1 MNKKVL
7 FTALLVLVA
16 VAGQAQ
22 ESINLKGTAHADV
35 KKVYV
40 FKNIDLSQ
48 PADSIVVT
56 NGQWEYNPAAK
67 ILPTL
72 RIFISDVSF
81 KQKNLNELVAVMADT
96 VPTEVDLTTGTVKG
110 SKASEA
116 MNQALKSLFVLAATD
131 GPKEEGFRIMRKAVM
146 DNLDSMIPLEFVP
159 MIFSGLS
166 LGDLQR
172 IFYPD
177 APYANL
183 PLMAEAKKRF
193 ELLSGQSVRSIGK
206 PFTDLAMND
215 TTGQEHRLSKWCGK
229 GRYVLIDFWA
239 SWCGP
244 CLAEMPYVTHCYEK
258 YHAKGLDI
266 IGISFDKSKEAW
278 LHAIDTMKMP
288 WIHLSDLAGWQSIAA
303 TTYEIKGIPSNI
315 LLDGDGK
322 IVDIDLRGE
331 QLDMRLAE
339 IFNDKK

>member
-1 MNKKVL
+1 MNKKMIFSAL
-7 FTALLVLVA
+7 FVLVA
-16 VAGQAQ
+16 IAGQAQ
-22 ESINLKGTAHADV
+22 ESINLKGTAPNDA
-35 KKVYV
+35 KMVYV
-40 FKNIDLSQ
+40 FKDIDFRKT
-48 PADSIVVT
+48 DSIVVT
-56 NGQWEYNPAAK
+56 NGQWEYKPVAK
-67 ILPTL
+67 NFLPTL
-72 RIFISDVSF
+72 RIFISDVFF
-81 KQKNLNELVAVMADT
+81 KQENLNGLVAVMADT
-96 VPTEVDLTTGTVKG
+96 VPTVVDLTTGTVKG

-116 MNQALKSLFVLAATD
+116 MNKAVKSLFELAANN
-131 GPKEEGFRIMRKAVM
+131 GPKEEGFKIMREVVM
-146 DNLDSMIPLEFVP
+146 DNLDTMIPLEFVP
-159 MIFSGLS
+159 AIASGLS

-266 IGISFDKSKEAW
+266 IGISFDKSREAW
-278 LHAIDTMKMP
+278 IHAIDTMKMP
-288 WIHLSDLAGWQSIAA
+288 WIHLSDLAGWHSIAA

-322 IVDIDLRGE
+322 IVDVDLRGE

-339 IFNDKK
+339 IFNEK

>member
-1 MNKKVL
+1 MKKII
-7 FTALLVLVA
+7 FTALFALA
-16 VAGQAQ
+16 AIAGQAQ
-22 ESINLKGTAHADV
+22 ISINLKGTAHADA
-35 KKVYV
+35 KTVYV
-40 FKNIDLSQ
+40 FDSMDSRIT
-48 PADSIVVT
+48 DSIVVT
-56 NGQWEYNPAAK
+56 NGQWEYKPTAK
-67 ILPTL
+67 ILLPTL
-72 RIFISDVSF
+72 RIFISDVLF
-81 KQKNLNELVAVMADT
+81 KQETLNGFVAVMADS
-96 VPTEVDLTTGTVKG
+96 VPTVVDLTTGTVKG

-116 MNQALKSLFVLAATD
+116 MNKAVRSLFELAATD
-131 GPKEEGFRIMRKAVM
+131 GPKEEGFRIMREAVM

-159 MIFSGLS
+159 AIASGLS

-183 PLMAEAKKRF
+183 PRMEDAKNRF
-193 ELLSGQSVRSIGK
+193 EFLSGQSVRSIGK
-206 PFTDLAMND
+206 PFIDLAIND
-215 TTGQEHRLSKWCGK
+215 TTGQERRLSEWCGK

-244 CLAEMPYVTHCYEK
+244 CLAEMPYVTDCYEK

-266 IGISFDKSKEAW
+266 IGISFDKTKDAW

-288 WIHLSDLAGWQSIAA
+288 WIHLSDLAGWKSIAA
-303 TTYEIKGIPSNI
+303 TTYKIKGIPSNI

-331 QLDMRLAE
+331 QLDLRLAE
-339 IFNDKK
+339 IFNEK

>member
-1 MNKKVL
+1 MNKKMI
-7 FTALLVLVA
+7 FTALFVLVA
-16 VAGQAQ
+16 VAVQAQ
-22 ESINLKGTAHADV
+22 GSINLKGTAHADV

-96 VPTEVDLTTGTVKG
+96 VPTVVDLTTGTVKG

-131 GPKEEGFRIMRKAVM
+131 GPKEEGFRIMHKAVM

-159 MIFSGLS
+159 MIASGLS
-166 LGDLQR
+166 LSDLQR

-183 PLMAEAKKRF
+183 PRMEEAKKRF

-206 PFTDLAMND
+206 PFIDLAMND
-215 TTGQEHRLSKWCGK
+215 TTGQERRLSEWCGK

-339 IFNDKK
+339 IFDDKK

>member
-1 MNKKVL
+1 MMKKI
-7 FTALLVLVA
+7 FYTALLTLVA
-16 VAGQAQ
+16 LAGQAQ
-22 ESINLKGTAHADV
+22 KSINLRGTAHTDA
-35 KKVYV
+35 KTVYV
-40 FKNIDLSQ
+40 FKDIDFSQ
-48 PADSIVVT
+48 PDSIAVT
-56 NGQWEYNPAAK
+56 NGQWEYNPTTK
-67 ILPTL
+67 ILLPTL

-96 VPTEVDLTTGTVKG
+96 VPTVVDLTTGTVKG

-116 MNQALKSLFVLAATD
+116 MNKALKDLFVLAATD
-131 GPKEEGFRIMRKAVM
+131 GPKEEGFRIMREAVM

-159 MIFSGLS
+159 MIASGLS
-166 LGDLQR
+166 LSDLQR

-183 PLMAEAKKRF
+183 PRMKEAKRRF
-193 ELLSGQSVRSIGK
+193 EILSGQSVRSIGN
-206 PFTDLAMND
+206 PFIDLAMND
-215 TTGQEHRLSKWCGK
+215 TTGQERRLSEWCGK

-339 IFNDKK
+339 IFDDKK